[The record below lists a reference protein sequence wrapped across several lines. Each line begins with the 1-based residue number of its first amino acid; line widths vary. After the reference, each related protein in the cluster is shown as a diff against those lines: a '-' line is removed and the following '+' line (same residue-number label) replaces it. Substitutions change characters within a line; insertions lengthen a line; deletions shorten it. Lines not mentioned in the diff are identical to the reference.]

1 MNVRLQYDFDF
12 LGAIIFDGRLQLNSY
27 SVSLSLLTQSTDA
40 ASTNIA
46 MERMRAF
53 VMVEL
58 ENAVFVGPNELEKAE
73 MLSMM
78 GANVVTLPEEPVDQV
93 IGLMLYCK
101 LNAVMEGRMTVTAL
115 DLQSSLGDSVWYQHD
130 EDDAVGPFARD
141 GWWHRPT
148 CQHSDVDIESTEE
161 NVVKVSTA
169 GWHEYG
175 LEWPGEHS
183 EENGNTVV
191 FANFQRNEKE
201 PTR

>member
-12 LGAIIFDGRLQLNSY
+12 LGAIMFEGRLQLNSY
-27 SVSLSLLTQSTDA
+27 SVSLSLLTHSTDA

-58 ENAVFVGPNELEKAE
+58 ENAVFIGPSEQEKAE
-73 MLSMM
+73 LLTMTGM
-78 GANVVTLPEEPVDQV
+78 NVVTLPEEPVDQV

-130 EDDAVGPFARD
+130 EDDAIGPFVQD

-148 CQHSDVDIESTEE
+148 CQHNDVEPESTE

-175 LEWPGEHS
+175 LEWPEEHS
-183 EENGNTVV
+183 NNTGNTVV
-191 FANFQRNEKE
+191 FANFQRNEKD
-201 PTR
+201 PTQ

>member
-12 LGAIIFDGRLQLNSY
+12 LGAIYFEGRLQLNSY
-27 SVSLSLLTQSTDA
+27 SASLSLLTQLHDA

-58 ENAVFVGPNELEKAE
+58 ENAVFVGPNEMEKAE
-73 MLSMM
+73 MLTMM
-78 GANVVTLPEEPVDQV
+78 GMNVVTLPEEPVDQV

-115 DLQSSLGDSVWYQHD
+115 DIQSSLGDSVWYQHD
-130 EDDAVGPFARD
+130 EDDAVGPFVQD

-148 CQHSDVDIESTEE
+148 CQHSDVALESAE
-161 NVVKVSTA
+161 NVVKVPTA
-169 GWHEYG
+169 GWYEYG
-175 LEWPGEHS
+175 LEWPEEHT
-183 EENGNTVV
+183 ENNSNTVV
-191 FANFQRNEKE
+191 FANFQRNEKD
-201 PTR
+201 TTQ

>member
-12 LGAIIFDGRLQLNSY
+12 LGAIMFEGRLQLNSY
-27 SVSLSLLTQSTDA
+27 SVSLSLLTQTNDA

-58 ENAVFVGPNELEKAE
+58 ENAVFIGPSEHEKAE
-73 MLSMM
+73 LMTMM
-78 GANVVTLPEEPVDQV
+78 GMNVVTLPEEPVDQV

-115 DLQSSLGDSVWYQHD
+115 DLQSSLGDSVLYQHD
-130 EDDAVGPFARD
+130 EDDAVGPFVQD

-148 CQHSDVDIESTEE
+148 CQHSNIEMESAE

-175 LEWPGEHS
+175 LEWPEEHT
-183 EENGNTVV
+183 ENNGNTVV